1 MAEPTGLAGLFAAF
15 TEKTTEIFLPIL
27 KPVFNPIDKIFTP
40 IPEIVWTLC
49 AIGLFVAAMI
59 WVFSLKKEYVNIDA
73 PRKNIFFDLRF
84 WTVVSMLPHIVVY
97 LYFGVK
103 AAGS

>member
-1 MAEPTGLAGLFAAF
+1 MAEPTGLAAIFAGF

-27 KPVFNPIDKIFTP
+27 SPVFNPIDRLFTDVR
-40 IPEIVWTLC
+40 EIVWTFC

-84 WTVVSMLPHIVVY
+84 WTVVSMLPHIIVY
-97 LYFGVK
+97 LYFGIK
-103 AAGS
+103 ASGS